1 MFSKWVD
8 DFCMIVLFK
17 FCLVEDWFVD
27 VDFGVIVRYLFL
39 ILVLMGKISDIVG
52 IVFVDEKICYL
63 VNNYDMIIVYFVDGI
78 IIVLRK

>member
-1 MFSKWVD
+1 MIIIKYYVYNYVFFLLLFSKWVD

-52 IVFVDEKICYL
+52 IVFVDEK
-63 VNNYDMIIVYFVDGI
+63 N
-78 IIVLRK
+78 VLFS

>member
-1 MFSKWVD
+1 
-8 DFCMIVLFK
+8 MIVLFK

-52 IVFVDEKICYL
+52 IVFVDEK
-63 VNNYDMIIVYFVDGI
+63 N
-78 IIVLRK
+78 VLFS